1 MNEKTNTNNNEWA
14 NREVG
19 ALWRKESAT
28 QKYFSGHIRLE
39 DEFGEEQTLQVVI
52 FRNKHKQK
60 DNHPDF
66 RIYKSKPMKVS
77 TSGEKPPS
85 SEKTGD
91 VEESSGVQEV
101 AEEDVL

>member
-1 MNEKTNTNNNEWA
+1 MNEKTNTNNEWA

-28 QKYFSGHIRLE
+28 QKYFSGHIKFE

-66 RIYKSKPMKVS
+66 RIYKSKPMKAN

-85 SEKTGD
+85 SEKSDD
-91 VEESSGVQEV
+91 VVESSGVQEV
-101 AEEDVL
+101 VEEDVL